1 MHLPSLVE
9 LTSSSQSSVSSL
21 VALVPSGL
29 LLLVRVILIAA
40 AGPLNINTTTPLT
53 GYCIH
58 CRGSTITTKITTDG
72 SPVREEA
79 AAALLLM
86 TLVSPKPPVQTN
98 LKRRWPQT

>member
-1 MHLPSLVE
+1 LYTLSRFDY
-9 LTSSSQSSVSSL
+9 LT
-21 VALVPSGL
+21 
-29 LLLVRVILIAA
+29 
-40 AGPLNINTTTPLT
+40 
-53 GYCIH
+53 
-58 CRGSTITTKITTDG
+58 TITTITTDG